1 MVKGKKNYVWVGETH
16 FDIYSPDMS
25 SVLEECV
32 SIYELCNPV
41 EREDLFELGD
51 DEPDF
56 IEFLDKTLPVECI
69 ASYYIEDKG
78 VYNLYNLGNDDLTI
92 IEKDGRILDAITSI
106 RYKDLKKVYQAT
118 ASLVLL

>member
-32 SIYELCNPV
+32 SIYDLCNPV

-56 IEFLDKTLPVECI
+56 IEFLNKTLPVERI

-78 VYNLYNLGNDDLTI
+78 VYNLYNLGNDDLTLI
-92 IEKDGRILDAITSI
+92 ANSDNCICDVVHIPFAGVKAA
-106 RYKDLKKVYQAT
+106 YYA
-118 ASLVLL
+118 ASSLQLM